1 MAQGKVVAWDGTQF
15 LAGLQAAA
23 TWLEQHVGEVN
34 ALNVF
39 PVPDGDTGTN
49 MHLTISAAL
58 KDVAPQIPAAAVA
71 KQVERQALRGARG
84 NSGVILSQIIRGFSE
99 GVAGKDS
106 IDAAGL
112 ASAFEKAAERAY
124 KAVMKPTEGTILT
137 VARVVGEYATAA
149 AERGG
154 DVSDVL
160 DAAVEGANQAVAD
173 TPSQLKQLRD
183 AGVVDAGGQG
193 LAVILDGWRRWAHGE
208 ETVRKDGRDAITTV
222 AFADIHSEDD
232 FGYCTNFMIEGSAI
246 PFDQVRT
253 TIGDMGRSVVVVGD
267 ETTVK
272 VHIHTLRPGDVLNY
286 AIDFGAITQVEIA
299 NMDAQRAAI
308 HESGTVSAV
317 ATREP
322 KEAHRGTS
330 KVERKSHLLGLSRSR
345 PVPVSRNSFIRST
358 WKRSLPAA
366 RP

>member
-1 MAQGKVVAWDGTQF
+1 MVQGKVVAWDGTQF

-58 KDVAPQIPAAAVA
+58 KDVAPQAGAAAVA

-112 ASAFEKAAERAY
+112 ASAFQKAAERAY

-149 AERGG
+149 A
-154 DVSDVL
+154 
-160 DAAVEGANQAVAD
+160 
-173 TPSQLKQLRD
+173 
-183 AGVVDAGGQG
+183 
-193 LAVILDGWRRWAHGE
+193 
-208 ETVRKDGRDAITTV
+208 
-222 AFADIHSEDD
+222 
-232 FGYCTNFMIEGSAI
+232 
-246 PFDQVRT
+246 
-253 TIGDMGRSVVVVGD
+253 
-267 ETTVK
+267 
-272 VHIHTLRPGDVLNY
+272 
-286 AIDFGAITQVEIA
+286 
-299 NMDAQRAAI
+299 
-308 HESGTVSAV
+308 
-317 ATREP
+317 
-322 KEAHRGTS
+322 
-330 KVERKSHLLGLSRSR
+330 
-345 PVPVSRNSFIRST
+345 
-358 WKRSLPAA
+358 
-366 RP
+366 